1 MDPYA
6 NYWSVGTTLF
16 YLAIMLWGML
26 FSNISSMKR
35 STNKGNLS
43 LMLAFLPMFLTLI
56 LRDISR
62 GNDSVVYF
70 DMFNNLQISSLGDAF
85 SAYYFLSREPLY
97 GLSELFLTLFTSS
110 LNEGTLLVLYF
121 AMQTIL
127 WSSFM
132 FLALREEKSRIGL
145 ALPFAVMFGVCFPL
159 SFNIIRNLIAV
170 SIMLYAYTQL
180 AQEKEKNFFILNIIA
195 IGFHYTAVFCLLSY
209 FVIYSKNKF
218 LKYGAIL
225 GTIIFILF
233 GASILTNI
241 FGGLDSRYSE
251 MGANAESFGFGLL
264 AKRFPFLMLV
274 LVFRKRLIA
283 INPHNKLYIN
293 LLLFDLLISQA
304 SYVNPMFNRIALYF
318 SAIKIFIIPSFYIL
332 LKQRIGVAAAKVLF
346 FIILLIWL
354 YFAFNEYVVTNPYF
368 FMPYF
373 SPYLNV
379 S

>member
-6 NYWSVGTTLF
+6 NYWSVSTTLF
-16 YLAIMLWGML
+16 YLSIMLWGML
-26 FSNISSMKR
+26 FSNISSIKK
-35 STNKGNLS
+35 SKHKGNLS
-43 LMLAFLPMFLTLI
+43 LILAFLPMFVALI

-70 DMFNNLQISSLGDAF
+70 DMFNNLQISSMGDAF
-85 SAYYFLSREPLY
+85 SAYYLLSREPLY
-97 GLSELFLTLFTSS
+97 GLSEFILTLFTSS
-110 LNEGTLLVLYF
+110 LKEDTLLVVYF

-145 ALPFAVMFGVCFPL
+145 AIPFAVMFGVCFPL

-180 AQEKEKNFFILNIIA
+180 AQENEKKFFILNAIA
-195 IGFHYTAVFCLLSY
+195 IGFHYTAIFCLLSY
-209 FVIYSKNKF
+209 FVIYSKNR
-218 LKYGAIL
+218 LIKYGAL
-225 GTIIFILF
+225 SGTVIFILF

-241 FGGLDSRYSE
+241 FSGLDSRYSE

-264 AKRFPFLMLV
+264 AKRLPFLMLV
-274 LVFRKRLIA
+274 LLFRKRLVA

-332 LKQRIGVAAAKVLF
+332 LKQRIGVNAAKVLF
-346 FIILLIWL
+346 FIILLMWI
-354 YFAFNEYVVTNPYF
+354 YFAFNEYVVSNPYC

-373 SPYLNV
+373 SPYF
-379 S
+379 SI